1 MEQLNS
7 TASRSMNPQENMRA
21 LEKAINVADQRIRM
35 RRQAVANGQITM
47 SLLFLIPFGSYMIYN
62 FFAPG
67 GVMQNYKASSGAYM
81 AYPKT
86 WMLKQRSMTNIWR
99 PEIEFTSQAGAL
111 HAYTRKIEAQ
121 KAAGTAPEGVY
132 QPTSWL

>member
-7 TASRSMNPQENMRA
+7 TASRSLNPQENMRA
-21 LEKAINVADQRIRM
+21 LEKAVKVADQRIRM
-35 RRQAVANGQITM
+35 RRSQIANGNITLQ
-47 SLLFLIPFGSYMIYN
+47 LLFAIPFSTYLIYN

-86 WMLKQRSMTNIWR
+86 WMLKQRSQTHTWR
-99 PEIEFTSQAGAL
+99 PEIEFTAQAGAL

-121 KAAGTAPEGVY
+121 QKDGTAPEGVY